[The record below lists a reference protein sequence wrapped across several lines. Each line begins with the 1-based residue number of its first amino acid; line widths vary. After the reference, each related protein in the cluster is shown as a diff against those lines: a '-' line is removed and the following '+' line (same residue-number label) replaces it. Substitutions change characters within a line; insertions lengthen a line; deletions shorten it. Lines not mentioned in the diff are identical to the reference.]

1 MFGFLKSKSAKIA
14 GNVKKLFIKNS
25 YHEAIEL
32 ADNLYCQ
39 YIDSEDSQE
48 RTHAKAA
55 LTWKTTSLI
64 MLEEYQDAI
73 SVCEKIIDIY
83 THGNLPEDIHD
94 GYNKKII
101 RAAYTDKARALY
113 GLKEYN
119 KSLKIIDSV
128 VDEGIDCTDE
138 LTEVAVLEALLLKYE
153 ILQMDPNLSNRLIV
167 LNKISFRFQLSDN
180 PKILEQVI
188 PVVRDMMLIFIT
200 LKDIKNL
207 HIVRRILENISI
219 RSKSEEVPAF
229 LSYIDKFEESFKE

>member
-1 MFGFLKSKSAKIA
+1 MFWFLKSKSAKMA
-14 GNVKKLFIKNS
+14 GNVQKLFLKDS

-39 YIDSEDSQE
+39 YIDSEYSQE
-48 RTHAKAA
+48 RAHAKAS

-64 MLEEYQDAI
+64 MLEEYQNAI

-188 PVVRDMMLIFIT
+188 PVVRDMMLILIT

>member
-1 MFGFLKSKSAKIA
+1 MFGFLKSKSAKMA
-14 GNVKKLFIKNS
+14 GNVQKLFLKNS

-128 VDEGIDCTDE
+128 VEEGIDCTDE

>member
-1 MFGFLKSKSAKIA
+1 MFGFLKSKSAKMA
-14 GNVKKLFIKNS
+14 GNVQKLFLKDS

-128 VDEGIDCTDE
+128 VEEGIDCTDE

>member
-1 MFGFLKSKSAKIA
+1 MFGFLKSKSAKMA
-14 GNVKKLFIKNS
+14 GNVQKLFLKNS

-113 GLKEYN
+113 GLKEYD

-138 LTEVAVLEALLLKYE
+138 LTEVAVIEALLLKYE

>member
-1 MFGFLKSKSAKIA
+1 MFWFLKSKSAKMA
-14 GNVKKLFIKNS
+14 GNVQKLFLKDS

>member
-1 MFGFLKSKSAKIA
+1 MFWFLKSKSAKMA
-14 GNVKKLFIKNS
+14 GNVQKLFLKDS

-39 YIDSEDSQE
+39 YIDSEYSQE
-48 RTHAKAA
+48 RAHAKAA

-64 MLEEYQDAI
+64 MLEEYQNAI

-207 HIVRRILENISI
+207 HIVRRILENIST

>member
-1 MFGFLKSKSAKIA
+1 MFWFLKSKSAKMA
-14 GNVKKLFIKNS
+14 GNVQKLFLKNS

-32 ADNLYCQ
+32 ADNRYCQ

>member
-1 MFGFLKSKSAKIA
+1 MFWFLKSKSAKMA
-14 GNVKKLFIKNS
+14 GNVQKLFLKNS

-64 MLEEYQDAI
+64 MLEEYQNAI

>member
-1 MFGFLKSKSAKIA
+1 MFWFLKSKSAKMA
-14 GNVKKLFIKNS
+14 GNVQKLFLKDS

-32 ADNLYCQ
+32 ADNLYYQ
-39 YIDSEDSQE
+39 YIDSKDSQE
-48 RTHAKAA
+48 RAHAKAA

-64 MLEEYQDAI
+64 MLEEYQNAI

>member
-1 MFGFLKSKSAKIA
+1 MFGFLKSKSAKMA
-14 GNVKKLFIKNS
+14 GNVQKLFLKNS

>member
-1 MFGFLKSKSAKIA
+1 MFGFLKSKSAKMA
-14 GNVKKLFIKNS
+14 GNVQKLFLKDS

-48 RTHAKAA
+48 RAHAKAA

-64 MLEEYQDAI
+64 MLEEYQNAI

-207 HIVRRILENISI
+207 LIVRRILENISI

>member
-1 MFGFLKSKSAKIA
+1 MFGFLKSKSAKMA
-14 GNVKKLFIKNS
+14 GNVQKLFLKDS

-48 RTHAKAA
+48 RAHAKAA

-64 MLEEYQDAI
+64 MLEEYQNAI

>member
-1 MFGFLKSKSAKIA
+1 MFGFLKSKSAKMA
-14 GNVKKLFIKNS
+14 GNVQKLFLKNS

-48 RTHAKAA
+48 RAHAKAA

-64 MLEEYQDAI
+64 MLEEYQNAI

-207 HIVRRILENISI
+207 HIVRRILENIST

>member
-1 MFGFLKSKSAKIA
+1 MFGFLKSKSAKMA
-14 GNVKKLFIKNS
+14 GNVQKLFLKDS

-48 RTHAKAA
+48 RAHAKAA

-64 MLEEYQDAI
+64 MLEEYQNPI

-207 HIVRRILENISI
+207 LIVRRILENISI

>member
-1 MFGFLKSKSAKIA
+1 MFGFLKSKSAKMA
-14 GNVKKLFIKNS
+14 GNVQKLFLKDS

-48 RTHAKAA
+48 RAHAKAA

-64 MLEEYQDAI
+64 MLEEYQNAI

-207 HIVRRILENISI
+207 HIVRRILENIST

>member
-1 MFGFLKSKSAKIA
+1 MFWFLKSKSAKMA
-14 GNVKKLFIKNS
+14 GNVQKLFLKNS

-113 GLKEYN
+113 GLKEYD